1 MTIERL
7 KTPSAGKLNALTDL
21 WEASV
26 RATHD
31 FLAPEDIAFF
41 RQMVRQ
47 EALRGVEL
55 YVIRKPD
62 SKAPET
68 GTSAGQ
74 ENRHE
79 SRTSGKTGES
89 RRPEGLDENGMFGG
103 FAAFAGIDGDMLEML
118 FVAPKARGKGVGRQL
133 VEYLVRERGIRQVD
147 VNEQNAQAA
156 DIQSEAEGLRPAL
169 TVLDELNV
177 ALACG
182 MVTRE
187 NAERLIDAAL
197 AFGDVVSTGRNA
209 PEWLREKADYVS
221 EIIARK
227 HPFQTE
233 KLAAREGIE
242 Y

>member
-1 MTIERL
+1 MTGKLHVYTGDGKGKTTAAMGLALRSLGHGRRVLIAQFLKDGQSGELAAL
-7 KTPSAGKLNALTDL
+7 KTF
-21 WEASV
+21 E
-26 RATHD
+26 RATVYPAKPISG
-31 FLAPEDIAFF
+31 FVFAMTAAQKE
-41 RQMVRQ
+41 
-47 EALRGVEL
+47 EAA
-55 YVIRKPD
+55 K
-62 SKAPET
+62 
-68 GTSAGQ
+68 Q
-74 ENRHE
+74 
-79 SRTSGKTGES
+79 
-89 RRPEGLDENGMFGG
+89 
-103 FAAFAGIDGDMLEML
+103 
-118 FVAPKARGKGVGRQL
+118 
-133 VEYLVRERGIRQVD
+133 
-147 VNEQNAQAA
+147 QNAQAA

-209 PEWLREKADYVS
+209 PEWLHEKADYVS

>member
-1 MTIERL
+1 MSKKGLKENQIFAARDTVEENDKIKAAREDVAADPTNAEKYMALGLALRSLGHGRRVLIAQFLKDGRSGELAAL
-7 KTPSAGKLNALTDL
+7 KTF
-21 WEASV
+21 E
-26 RATHD
+26 RATVYPAKPISG
-31 FLAPEDIAFF
+31 FVFAMTAAQKE
-41 RQMVRQ
+41 
-47 EALRGVEL
+47 EAA
-55 YVIRKPD
+55 K
-62 SKAPET
+62 
-68 GTSAGQ
+68 Q
-74 ENRHE
+74 
-79 SRTSGKTGES
+79 
-89 RRPEGLDENGMFGG
+89 
-103 FAAFAGIDGDMLEML
+103 
-118 FVAPKARGKGVGRQL
+118 
-133 VEYLVRERGIRQVD
+133 
-147 VNEQNAQAA
+147 QNAQAA
-156 DIQSEAEGLRPAL
+156 DLQSEAEGLRPAL

-182 MVTRE
+182 MVMRE

>member
-7 KTPSAGKLNALTDL
+7 KNPSAGELDALTDL

-147 VNEQNAQAA
+147 VNEQNTQAA
-156 DIQSEAEGLRPAL
+156 GIPRHGARRDRSVGQAL
-169 TVLDELNV
+169 PYPPSV
-177 ALACG
+177 A
-182 MVTRE
+182 
-187 NAERLIDAAL
+187 
-197 AFGDVVSTGRNA
+197 GRNA
-209 PEWLREKADYVS
+209 AADRADPEPADRPGRCRFR
-221 EIIARK
+221 IRANRGRRK
-227 HPFQTE
+227 ITG
-233 KLAAREGIE
+233 AGG
-242 Y
+242 

>member
-47 EALRGVEL
+47 EAL
-55 YVIRKPD
+55 
-62 SKAPET
+62 
-68 GTSAGQ
+68 
-74 ENRHE
+74 RHE

-156 DIQSEAEGLRPAL
+156 GFYA
-169 TVLDELNV
+169 
-177 ALACG
+177 
-182 MVTRE
+182 
-187 NAERLIDAAL
+187 RLG
-197 AFGDVVSTGRNA
+197 FRVTGRDATDPSGRPYPILHLSLGETPQRIVPIPNLQTDRVDVDF
-209 PEWLREKADYVS
+209 ES
-221 EIIARK
+221 E
-227 HPFQTE
+227 PTGD
-233 KLAAREGIE
+233 EGK
-242 Y
+242 

>member
-7 KTPSAGKLNALTDL
+7 KTPSAGELDALTDL

-31 FLAPEDIAFF
+31 FLAPEDIVFF

-62 SKAPET
+62 CKAPET

-89 RRPEGLDENGMFGG
+89 RRPEGLDEYGMFGG

-133 VEYLVRERGIRQVD
+133 V
-147 VNEQNAQAA
+147 
-156 DIQSEAEGLRPAL
+156 
-169 TVLDELNV
+169 
-177 ALACG
+177 
-182 MVTRE
+182 
-187 NAERLIDAAL
+187 
-197 AFGDVVSTGRNA
+197 
-209 PEWLREKADYVS
+209 
-221 EIIARK
+221 
-227 HPFQTE
+227 
-233 KLAAREGIE
+233 
-242 Y
+242 